1 MPTTATPSPARRNP
15 ALVTLDIVAG
25 IVFIVFGIVVALGV
39 LTTAIS
45 FGALHDTCGAGPY
58 DGLTCNS
65 TVLGI
70 VVYGLMAVAVLALFL
85 GFGLFLVN
93 VIRKRVAFYWPLA
106 GIVLTLVLFYI
117 GTWVAGMT
125 VPDLS

>member
-1 MPTTATPSPARRNP
+1 
-15 ALVTLDIVAG
+15 
-25 IVFIVFGIVVALGV
+25 
-39 LTTAIS
+39 
-45 FGALHDTCGAGPY
+45 
-58 DGLTCNS
+58 
-65 TVLGI
+65 VLGI

-125 VPDLS
+125 VPDLL